1 MSDITIGKLAERAGV
16 SVETVR
22 YYQRSGLLAEP
33 ARQGTYRHYG
43 EDHLQQLKFI
53 RRAKDAGFSLEEIR
67 QLLGMDA
74 VRDRRKIH
82 DMASHRL
89 GDIEA
94 RIKDL
99 QALAKRLKTLMTQ
112 CEGEKGSVCCPIVET
127 FRA

>member
-33 ARQGTYRHYG
+33 ARQGAYRRYG
-43 EDHLQQLKFI
+43 EDHLQQMKFI

-74 VRDRRKIH
+74 IRDRKKIH
-82 DMASHRL
+82 AMATHRL
-89 GDIEA
+89 TDIEV
-94 RIKDL
+94 RIKDM
-99 QALAKRLKTLMTQ
+99 QALAKRLKKLVTQ
-112 CEGEKGSVCCPIVET
+112 CEGENGNVCCPIVET
-127 FRA
+127 FRG